1 MIRII
6 GLSKRVLDNI
16 PDVILDYVNTDAGIV
31 EFSEW
36 HYLHTY
42 PDHVDVIV
50 EDEGG
55 TKEVVTFLYADFYRI
70 ELE

>member
-1 MIRII
+1 MIKII

-16 PDVILDYVNTDAGIV
+16 PDPILDYVNKDAGIV
-31 EFSEW
+31 EFSEF

-42 PDHVDVIV
+42 PDHVEVVV
-50 EDEGG
+50 EDVGG
-55 TKEVVTFLYADFYRI
+55 NKEVVTFLYADFYRI